1 MLFTVDAGNTNIVFG
16 VFSSSPTPIFTAR
29 VATVHDKTSDQYAA
43 LISEI
48 LRLYKTDPEKITG
61 AIISTV
67 VPALVPTLSA
77 AINLLFGITPAVIGK
92 NISSGLKIKG
102 GIPEAYIGA
111 DLICGA
117 VGALE
122 KYPAPIIIF
131 DFGTATTVTAIDKD
145 GVFLGGAII
154 PGVKISLNALSSTAA
169 LLQDIDLDG
178 AEKLEPISLDTALC
192 MKSGILLGS
201 ASMMDGMIRSF
212 KSELGGDASVIAT
225 GGLAGVIVPHCETE
239 NIILD
244 RELLLTGLRAI
255 YQKSGYLN

>member
-77 AINLLFGITPAVIGK
+77 AINLLFGITPAVVGK

-131 DFGTATTVTAIDKD
+131 DFGTATTVTAIDKE
-145 GVFLGGAII
+145 
-154 PGVKISLNALSSTAA
+154 GVKISLNALSSTAA

-201 ASMMDGMIRSF
+201 ASMMDGMIRRF

-255 YQKSGYLN
+255 YQKNGYLN